1 MFYSTGDQ
9 MWHHRLQTKQA
20 FSEETLLIL
29 AAVKAA
35 AEGHVRWVIIADSA
49 LSDHAVYKNNLKQ
62 SSERC
67 DVVLGGVI
75 AEANTTSV

>member
-1 MFYSTGDQ
+1 M
-9 MWHHRLQTKQA
+9 
-20 FSEETLLIL
+20 
-29 AAVKAA
+29 KAA
-35 AEGHVRWVIIADSA
+35 ADGHVRCAIIADSA
-49 LSDHAVYKNNLKQ
+49 LSDHPVYKNNLKQ